1 MRNCY
6 ENDPR
11 NTRKTRE
18 KNKKN
23 QCNQCNLWKIFFI
36 IRVNSCN
43 SWGENC
49 MAKTLAVIGREDPY
63 PPYVRNTVG
72 EHKGMIREFIIY
84 SFFSVLPYFPITISN
99 HLHIPPSFSLSLSAN
114 LQRLKIF
121 RSLFQKKDCQGGI
134 WQILK
139 NQ

>member
-11 NTRKTRE
+11 KTRKTRE

-23 QCNQCNLWKIFFI
+23 QCNLCNLWTIFFI

-49 MAKTLAVIGREDPY
+49 MAKTLAVIGSNTPFLFVSGIVDRFGCFDIDVPN

-72 EHKGMIREFIIY
+72 AHNAGVVIGYLLVNFD
-84 SFFSVLPYFPITISN
+84 
-99 HLHIPPSFSLSLSAN
+99 N
-114 LQRLKIF
+114 LYGQ
-121 RSLFQKKDCQGGI
+121 
-134 WQILK
+134 
-139 NQ
+139 